1 MADPTPKPEED
12 IIIRTMKGDMN
23 KLAGVALKEEK
34 PKPSPVPT
42 PITPISKEAGYKT
55 PQTPIITPASPIL
68 PSPPIKPI
76 QADLSAQTGRP
87 PILVV
92 PPKTILPKEIP
103 GMPVKP
109 LYKVTPV
116 WIKLGIIG
124 LAVILIALSG
134 LYGYWK
140 IFIQSK
146 LPMTV
151 NPPISTT
158 TAPTLPTTLT
168 ATTTAPI
175 KFFNKLPNKSVTI
188 DLPSK
193 TPTALIQA
201 LKSEAKIEET
211 RASIKQI
218 KITYQGKPLITEEF
232 FNLMPIFAP
241 KNFLSNYENEFAFAY
256 FSQKEGARPILI
268 LKIKDKEL
276 AQNQMADWEKMT
288 LASDIFPLFL
298 SDSELPKTL
307 QSFKSYLFTG
317 QPVRY
322 LNINMPF
329 ASLNYAIYNN
339 FLIFTASSAGMFV
352 ILQDLTGQS
361 VSQNYLENLKASIN
375 EFVK

>member
-12 IIIRTMKGDMN
+12 IFIRTMKGDLN

-34 PKPSPVPT
+34 PKPSPVPA
-42 PITPISKEAGYKT
+42 PITPISKETEYKA
-55 PQTPIITPASPIL
+55 PQAPIVTPAPPTL
-68 PSPPIKPI
+68 PSPPIKPM
-76 QADLSAQTGRP
+76 QADLSAQIGKP

-92 PPKTILPKEIP
+92 PPKT
-103 GMPVKP
+103 MPAKP
-109 LYKVTPV
+109 LYKTMPV
-116 WIKLGIIG
+116 WIKLGVIG

-146 LPMTV
+146 LPITA

-158 TAPTLPTTLT
+158 TAPILPTALT

-218 KITYQGKPLITEEF
+218 KITYQGKSLITEEF
-232 FNLMPIFAP
+232 FNLMSILTP

-276 AQNQMADWEKMT
+276 AQNQIADWEKMT

-298 SDSELPKTL
+298 SDSELSKTL
-307 QSFKSYLFTG
+307 QSFKSYLFIG

-339 FLIFTASSAGMFV
+339 FLIFTALSAGMFV
-352 ILQDLTGQS
+352 ILQDLTGQR

>member
-1 MADPTPKPEED
+1 
-12 IIIRTMKGDMN
+12 
-23 KLAGVALKEEK
+23 
-34 PKPSPVPT
+34 
-42 PITPISKEAGYKT
+42 
-55 PQTPIITPASPIL
+55 
-68 PSPPIKPI
+68 
-76 QADLSAQTGRP
+76 
-87 PILVV
+87 
-92 PPKTILPKEIP
+92 
-103 GMPVKP
+103 
-109 LYKVTPV
+109 
-116 WIKLGIIG
+116 
-124 LAVILIALSG
+124 ILIVLSG

-146 LPMTV
+146 LPAIA
-151 NPPISTT
+151 NPLISTT
-158 TAPTLPTTLT
+158 TAPILPTAPT

-193 TPTALIQA
+193 TSIALIQA

-218 KITYQGKPLITEEF
+218 KITNQGKSLTTEEF
-232 FNLMPIFAP
+232 FSLISIFTP
-241 KNFLSNYENEFAFAY
+241 KDFLSNYENEFAFAY

-268 LKIKDKEL
+268 LKVKNKDL
-276 AQNQMADWEKMT
+276 AKTQMADWEKMT

-298 SDSELPKTL
+298 SDSDLPKTL
-307 QSFKSYLFTG
+307 PSFKSYLFIG
-317 QPVRY
+317 QSVRY

-339 FLIFTASSAGMFV
+339 FIVFTTSSAGMFV

-375 EFVK
+375 EFIK